1 MSLKPAGKIH
11 RLVGLLLLAEVHG
24 SVFRTSQAAHREEV
38 TSPSCSPFNC
48 DLSESL
54 HSLNSQFLVSPQ
66 SQTAQKY
73 MSESIL

>member
-1 MSLKPAGKIH
+1 MSLKSADKIH
-11 RLVGLLLLAEVHG
+11 RLGLLLLAEVHS

-38 TSPSCSPFNC
+38 TSPSCRPFNC
-48 DLSESL
+48 NLLESL
-54 HSLNSQFLVSPQ
+54 YSLNSQFLVSPE